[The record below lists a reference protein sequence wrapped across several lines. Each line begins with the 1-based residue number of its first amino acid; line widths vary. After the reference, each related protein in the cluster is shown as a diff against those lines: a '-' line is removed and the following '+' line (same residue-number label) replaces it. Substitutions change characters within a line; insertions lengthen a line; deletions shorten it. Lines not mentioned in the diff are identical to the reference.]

1 MLTKEYLIERL
12 KEFGI
17 ESDSILMVHSSLK
30 ALGPIDGGA
39 ETVIEV
45 VEDAVKD
52 GTIVFPALLIDEWR
66 EVIDA
71 GWHLNR
77 PSQVGYI
84 SEVFRNQ
91 KGVARSMNPTHSIS
105 ARGRYALDLI
115 SGDEKAKPRMS
126 WFDDYGFSWESAWQ
140 RMYESRERYGV
151 KCYVMFWGCDM
162 KKMTFK
168 HLVEAWTVNYL
179 IDRIKDEEKRAE
191 FKAKITQAYFRKPED
206 PYVFP
211 FYKPSIPFTEV
222 LIEKGAAKRIT
233 VGEGEIICADVFE
246 TLNAMMESIKEDP
259 YWNLS
264 PNFMKIWYEEALP
277 YMD

>member
-17 ESDSILMVHSSLK
+17 ETDSILMVHSSLK

-52 GTIVFPALLIDEWR
+52 GTLVFPALLMDEWR

-91 KGVARSMNPTHSIS
+91 KGVVRSMNPTHSIS
-105 ARGRYALDLI
+105 ARGVYALDLV
-115 SGDEKAKPRMS
+115 SGDEKASPRFS
-126 WFDDYGFSWESAWQ
+126 WFDNYGFSWESAWQ

-168 HLVEAWTVNYL
+168 HLVEAWTVDWL
-179 IDRIKDEEKRAE
+179 MSRFRDEEKRAE
-191 FKAKITQAYFRKPED
+191 FKAKISQAYFRKPED

-211 FYKPSIPFTEV
+211 YYKPSIPFTEV

-233 VGEGEIICADVFE
+233 VGEGEIICADVYE

-264 PNFMKIWYEEALP
+264 PNFMAGWYQEALP

>member
-1 MLTKEYLIERL
+1 MLTKEILVERL
-12 KEFGI
+12 KEFEI

-39 ETVIEV
+39 ETVIAS
-45 VEDAVKD
+45 VEQTVKD
-52 GTIVFPALLIDEWR
+52 GTLVFPALLMTNWE
-66 EVIDA
+66 EVIAA
-71 GWHLNR
+71 GWHLDR
-77 PSQVGYI
+77 PSEVGYI

-91 KGVARSMNPTHSIS
+91 EGSVRSMNPTHSVS
-105 ARGRYALDLI
+105 ARGRHALDLI
-115 SGDEKAKPRMS
+115 SGDEKAKPRFS

-168 HLVEAWTVNYL
+168 HLVEAWTVEYL
-179 IDRIKDEEKRAE
+179 LGRIKDEEKRAE
-191 FKAKITQAYFRKPED
+191 FKAKLTQAYFRGPDD

-211 FYKPSIPFTEV
+211 YYKPSIEFTEV
-222 LIEKGAAKRIT
+222 LCEMGAAKRIA
-233 VGEGEIICADVFE
+233 VGEGEIICADVYE
-246 TLNAMMESIKEDP
+246 TLNAMMDSIKQDP

-264 PNFMKIWYEEALP
+264 PNFMKIWYEDAVQ
-277 YMD
+277 YME